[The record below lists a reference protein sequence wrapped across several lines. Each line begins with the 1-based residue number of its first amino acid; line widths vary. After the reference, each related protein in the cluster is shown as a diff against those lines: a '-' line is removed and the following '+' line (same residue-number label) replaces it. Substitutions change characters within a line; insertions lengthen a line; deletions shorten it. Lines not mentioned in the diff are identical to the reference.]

1 MARYT
6 IEEGKSTRIAS
17 LPPST
22 VLTPGKSHNPR
33 SCKWACTCVVL
44 HASTALA
51 FSYVGK
57 ATKLASAETFGLHCS
72 QESRKTQRLDSG
84 TEQYND
90 GKKPADEDD
99 TACTARTTD
108 GGEPDCRAHRF
119 TMMLWSNKRL
129 AGVMV
134 VADSTGTSW
143 ASTKFR
149 SLSTRQVPSHDL
161 SPSRQARELQLRS
174 SATATTTQ
182 LLTSRHHHSHG

>member
-1 MARYT
+1 MHMYGTARKYC
-6 IEEGKSTRIAS
+6 ISFLVCWKSNETRIGRDLWAA
-17 LPPST
+17 L
-22 VLTPGKSHNPR
+22 LTKESQNSATRFRNGAVPLVSR
-33 SCKWACTCVVL
+33 S
-44 HASTALA
+44 
-51 FSYVGK
+51 
-57 ATKLASAETFGLHCS
+57 
-72 QESRKTQRLDSG
+72 
-84 TEQYND
+84 D

-99 TACTARTTD
+99 TARTAHTTD

-129 AGVMV
+129 AGVVV
-134 VADSTGTSW
+134 VADSTGTSG

-149 SLSTRQVPSHDL
+149 NLSTKQVPSHDL

>member
-1 MARYT
+1 MHMCGTARKYC
-6 IEEGKSTRIAS
+6 ISFLVCWKSNETRIGRDLWAA
-17 LPPST
+17 L
-22 VLTPGKSHNPR
+22 LTRESQNSATRFRNGAVQLVSR
-33 SCKWACTCVVL
+33 S
-44 HASTALA
+44 
-51 FSYVGK
+51 
-57 ATKLASAETFGLHCS
+57 
-72 QESRKTQRLDSG
+72 
-84 TEQYND
+84 D

-129 AGVMV
+129 AGVVV